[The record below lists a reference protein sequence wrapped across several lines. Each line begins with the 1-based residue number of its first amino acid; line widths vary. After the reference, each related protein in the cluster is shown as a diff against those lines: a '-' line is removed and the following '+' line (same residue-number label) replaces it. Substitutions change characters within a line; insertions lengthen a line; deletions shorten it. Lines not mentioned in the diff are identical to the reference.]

1 MKTRNEKYAVRVLTI
16 AVQSALAV
24 MFAAPFAASA
34 QTASVAELK
43 RPDNYVEIGATNV
56 DKSSAKFGEYN
67 GLKKGEGSLIGN
79 FKVEGGDA
87 YDGTGVTRYE
97 FTGRNLGTTSRELG
111 VSIGEQGNWSL
122 KFGYDELQHNL
133 SDTYQTPFV
142 ESAGGNKFTLPSTF
156 GYVNTAGY
164 TAIPTALRVP
174 GAGPAG
180 PGATAATIA
189 NGNNWIAGTRNL
201 TAAQQNAFHTEAI
214 GTNRKNTSFA
224 AGLELSHQWNIQFD
238 INRLDQTGAKLQSVA
253 TQSYSTV
260 AVPTYASAVAGVGV
274 NSWKNQGSI
283 QAMSPTNYQTDTI
296 NLALNWTG
304 EKAHLS
310 AGYFGSFF
318 RDGYNSYSVMS
329 PLVAGTGSALS
340 AGGTAGGLLNQ
351 PALVAGCGTGV
362 PCYPTET
369 MSTAPSNSLHQF
381 NLSGGYTFS
390 DKTKLVGGASF
401 GRNTQSDTFLND
413 PLAPL
418 VPAGSS
424 LNGLVETT
432 NANLKLT
439 DRSFTDLTLSAGFK
453 YNERNNKTTSSLYK
467 FFNIGANPTAAA
479 LAAATGSTSVVN
491 TPYSNRK
498 TQYDLAAD
506 YKLGKGNS
514 IRADYERE
522 DVARW
527 CNGVAANPNS
537 GTATSP
543 APAAG
548 TQCVIA
554 PNSGEDKLSLNY
566 RNTMVQDLAFGLGYA
581 YGSKK
586 SSYDPMFYTPYVIAG
601 NEYNGFRPFFE
612 ASKDQNVLKGNVN
625 WQASDV
631 LSFGANAKYSQDKYP
646 DALLGDQDGS
656 TQSLNLDAT
665 YAYSDN
671 GSVSVFASWQEKN
684 RKATLTNNGTKSPI
698 GAQTAATAFWN
709 NVQKDT
715 DNTVGVNFTQK
726 GLMAGK
732 LTLVGDLSYSR
743 DVTAQSVQDA
753 GLNSIKTSQTLCGL
767 SNIGLCGDYPNVVNE
782 LLQLSLAGNYAVS
795 KKGTISVSYMYSKL
809 SSNDYFYNGYQYGYT
824 ANAQLPTNEVSPSYE
839 VQAVGISYTY
849 SFK

>member
-1 MKTRNEKYAVRVLTI
+1 MMKTRNEKYAVRVLTL
-16 AVQSALAV
+16 AVQSALAA
-24 MFAAPFAASA
+24 MIAAPFAVNA
-34 QTASVAELK
+34 QTASVAELT
-43 RPDNYVEIGATNV
+43 RPDNYIEIGATNV
-56 DKSSAKFGEYN
+56 DKSSAKFGQYN
-67 GLKKGEGSLIGN
+67 GLNKGQGSLIGN
-79 FKVEGGDA
+79 LKVEGGDA
-87 YDGTGVTRYE
+87 YDGTGTTRYE
-97 FTGRNLGTTSRELG
+97 FTGRDLGTTSREVG
-111 VSIGEQGNWSL
+111 VSVGEQGLWSL
-122 KFGYDELQHNL
+122 KFGFDELQHNL
-133 SDTYQTPFV
+133 SDTYQTPYV

-156 GYVNTAGY
+156 GYINTAGY
-164 TAIPTALRVP
+164 TAIPANLIVAGSGAAAL
-174 GAGPAG
+174 
-180 PGATAATIA
+180 AT
-189 NGNNWIAGTRNL
+189 GNNWVAGTRNM
-201 TAAQQNAFHTEAI
+201 TQAQQNAFHTEAI
-214 GTNRKNTSFA
+214 GTNRQNTSFA
-224 AGLELSHQWNIQFD
+224 AGLEISRQWNIQFD

-260 AVPTYASAVAGVGV
+260 AVPTFASAVTGATT
-274 NSWKNQGSI
+274 STWKNQGSI

-296 NLALNWTG
+296 NLAVNWVG
-304 EKAHLS
+304 EKAYVS

-329 PLVAGTGSALS
+329 PLANGTGSALV
-340 AGGTAGGLLNQ
+340 AGAGSLLNQ
-351 PALVAGCGTGV
+351 PALVAGCGAGV

-369 MSTAPSNSLHQF
+369 MSTAPSNSLNQF

-390 DKTKLVGGASF
+390 EKTKLVGGASF
-401 GRNTQSDTFLND
+401 GRNTQSDTFMND

-418 VPAGSS
+418 LPAGSS

-432 NANLKLT
+432 NAYLKLT
-439 DRSFTDLTLSAGFK
+439 DKSITDLTLTAGAK

-467 FFNIGANPTAAA
+467 FFNIGTNPTAVA

-498 TQYDLAAD
+498 SQFDLGAD

-514 IRADYERE
+514 IRADYQHE
-522 DVARW
+522 DIVRW

-554 PNSGEDKLSLNY
+554 PNSGEDKLNLSY
-566 RNTMVQDLAFGLGYA
+566 RNTLIQDVAFGVGLG

-586 SSYDPMFYTPYVIAG
+586 SSYDPMFYTPYAIAG
-601 NEYNGFRPFFE
+601 NEYNGYRPFFE
-612 ASKDQNVLKGNVN
+612 ASRDQNVVKGNVS
-625 WQASDV
+625 WQASDA
-631 LSFGANAKYSQDKYP
+631 LSFSANAKYSQDKYT
-646 DALLGDQDGS
+646 DASLGDQDGS
-656 TQSLNLDAT
+656 TQALNLDST
-665 YAYSDN
+665 YAFSEN
-671 GSVSVFASWQEKN
+671 GSVSVYASWQEKN
-684 RKATLTNNGTKSPI
+684 RKALLTNNGTKSPI
-698 GAQTAATAFWN
+698 GTQTAATAFWN

-732 LTLVGDLSYSR
+732 LTLIGDLTYSR
-743 DVTAQSVQDA
+743 DLTGQSVQDA
-753 GLNSIKTSQTLCGL
+753 GLNTTKNSTNYCYL
-767 SNIGLCGDYPNVVNE
+767 SNIGTCGDYPNVVNE
-782 LLQLSLAGNYAVS
+782 LLQLSLVGNYAVS
-795 KKGTISVSYMYSKL
+795 KKSTISVSYQYSKL

-824 ANAQLPTNEVSPSYE
+824 ANAQLPTNEVAPSYE